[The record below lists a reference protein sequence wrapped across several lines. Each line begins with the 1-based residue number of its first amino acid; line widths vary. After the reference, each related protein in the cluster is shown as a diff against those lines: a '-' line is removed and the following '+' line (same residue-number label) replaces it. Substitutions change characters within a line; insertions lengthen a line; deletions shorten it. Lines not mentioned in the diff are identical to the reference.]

1 MKKDLGKIV
10 SSGTPTQRALLLAE
24 VVAHAN
30 YTREILLTEDELR
43 RLRDSFRSPKE
54 IALYNKF
61 NRLDRLISGAIN
73 VYQGGHYE
81 ALYRLTQLKGW
92 LLYWDAIEEAELIFN
107 CLLLD
112 SFPDDA
118 KKRSKLAK
126 NSIKGSGFIYGEFI
140 VEDDGVVK
148 LEVEKTEGERRS
160 LREALDGMREG
171 LIQSVTRQ
179 ISWEKALLDVM
190 EDEGF
195 KVKTYKNIIK
205 RVSDELKGQLGL
217 WGRHSAENQEKYS
230 SLGKIRKT
238 RLQSLLLRSYNY
250 EIDITKIEVNQADY
264 DYFRAQHLTGAEYE

>member
-81 ALYRLTQLKGW
+81 ALYRLTRLKGW
-92 LLYWDAIEEAELIFN
+92 LLYWDAIEEAEVIFN

-118 KKRSKLAK
+118 KKRSKVAK
-126 NSIKGSGFIYGEFI
+126 NSIKGSGFIYGEFT

-160 LREALDGMREG
+160 LREALDEMREG

-238 RLQSLLLRSYNY
+238 RLQSLLLSSYNY
-250 EIDITKIEVNQADY
+250 EIDISKIEVNQADY

>member
-81 ALYRLTQLKGW
+81 ALYRLTSLKGW
-92 LLYWDAIEEAELIFN
+92 LLYWDAIEEAEVIFN

-112 SFPDDA
+112 GFPDDP
-118 KKRSKLAK
+118 KRRKKLAK
-126 NSIKGSGFIYGEFI
+126 NTIKGSGFIYGEFI
-140 VEDDGVVK
+140 VEEDGVVK
-148 LEVEKTEGERRS
+148 LEVEKTEGERKS
-160 LREALDGMREG
+160 LREALDDMREG
-171 LIQSVTRQ
+171 LIQAVTRQ
-179 ISWEKALLDVM
+179 LSWEKAMLDVM

-250 EIDITKIEVNQADY
+250 EIDISKIEVNQADY

>member
-81 ALYRLTQLKGW
+81 ALYRLTRLKGW
-92 LLYWDAIEEAELIFN
+92 LLYWDAIEEAEVIFN
-107 CLLLD
+107 CLLLE

-118 KKRSKLAK
+118 KKRSKVAK

-140 VEDDGVVK
+140 VEEDGVVK
-148 LEVEKTEGERRS
+148 LEVEKTEGERKS
-160 LREALDGMREG
+160 LREALDDMREG

-179 ISWEKALLDVM
+179 LSWEKALLDVM

-250 EIDITKIEVNQADY
+250 EIDISKIEVNQADY